1 MKRSPFVKAGALIRQ
16 WSSQKGLEPGRMQV
30 LNEVWEREAGHL
42 ARHWTLDGV
51 RGGILYVKTASPA
64 AAQELQMRGGAL
76 LRSINKHFRR
86 TWLRGIRTTRPG

>member
-1 MKRSPFVKAGALIRQ
+1 MKRSPFVKAGTLIRQ
-16 WSSQKGLEPGRMQV
+16 WSSQKGLEPERMHV

-51 RGGILYVKTASPA
+51 RSGILYVKAASPA
-64 AAQELQMRGGAL
+64 AAQELQLRSGAL

-86 TWLRGIRTTRPG
+86 KWLRGIRTVRLG